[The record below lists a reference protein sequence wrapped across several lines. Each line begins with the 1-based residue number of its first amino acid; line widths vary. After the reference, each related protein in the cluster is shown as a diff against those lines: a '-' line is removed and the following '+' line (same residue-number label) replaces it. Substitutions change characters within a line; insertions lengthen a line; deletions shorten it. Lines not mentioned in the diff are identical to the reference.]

1 MHQLYDKLNHRNT
14 SQIIMPDHGRCFI
27 NLYGNSDVD
36 ALTKEVNKRLD
47 AHDPATAIGQVLY
60 GLPIE
65 SAKLTKQVTG
75 SDWVRPAQ
83 GEFGDVDQICL
94 VNSTDIPEKL
104 ENHLVWFYSKIDPNV
119 VLRNKYDSDRGEFL
133 GVRFKIVRNGK
144 ILTFQRHKW
153 IDKSVVFE
161 LDPDEEDEITWV
173 EFWDIQYELSEEA
186 LSELVEKFP
195 FVANYLMIR

>member
-1 MHQLYDKLNHRNT
+1 
-14 SQIIMPDHGRCFI
+14 MPDHGRCFI
-27 NLYGNSDVD
+27 NLYGSSEID

-104 ENHLVWFYSKIDPNV
+104 ENHLVWFYSKIDPDV

-133 GVRFKIVRNGK
+133 GIRFKIVRNGK

-173 EFWDIQYELSEEA
+173 EFWDIREELSEEV
-186 LSELVEKFP
+186 LSELIEKFP